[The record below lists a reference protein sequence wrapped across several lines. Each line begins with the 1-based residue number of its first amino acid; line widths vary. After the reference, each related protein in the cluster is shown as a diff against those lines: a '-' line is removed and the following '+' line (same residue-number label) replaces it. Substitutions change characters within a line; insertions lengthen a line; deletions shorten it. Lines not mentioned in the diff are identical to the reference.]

1 MATEEIKEETTEET
15 ADQTSVE
22 NDAWATMEA
31 LRASGEVL
39 DLTVDGIVKGGVIV
53 NVEGL
58 RGFIPSSRLTL
69 GKVDDLNDWLGR
81 PVRARVITVDSTKNK
96 LVLSAKE
103 AQREE
108 RDNAKQQKI
117 DAIKVG
123 EVFDGTVDSIQ
134 DYGVFVDIGNGLSG
148 LVHISQIALQRI
160 DHPSDVLEVGQK
172 VRVKVIGKQNGK
184 LKLSIKAL
192 LEQER
197 KARQK
202 AERVELPEAE
212 NIGTSLGDILK
223 DIKL

>member
-15 ADQTSVE
+15 ADQTSAE